1 MRTLQT
7 QMRVRRALRT
17 EAEYHRRL
25 LTEGQQSELAQAAS
39 VRLLQVLRDVRAA
52 WAQESAGVDLG
63 ALRTH
68 VSRWLATMEA
78 AAAGLAQPGC
88 DSDLVSQRFAEAGVP
103 LLVFLRGLDDSSA
116 HLLAE
121 LAGPALARSA

>member
-25 LTEGQQSELAQAAS
+25 LSEGQETDLGQAAS
-39 VRLLQVLRDVRAA
+39 ARLLQVLRDVRAA

-63 ALRTH
+63 SLRMH
-68 VSRWLATMEA
+68 VSRWLTAMEA
-78 AAAGLAQPGC
+78 AAAGLAQPGA
-88 DSDLVSQRFAEAGVP
+88 DVGLLSARFVEAGVP
-103 LLVFLRGLDDSSA
+103 LIVFLRGLDDSSA

-121 LAGPALARSA
+121 LAGPTLARSA